1 MSKGYLKA
9 SWQFLMG
16 IGKQLGNDQIP
27 AVSQEDKR
35 QNCPAAIG
43 KNMEISVHFP
53 RSAAFLFLK
62 IKIIE
67 IFFFNSQRLLS

>member
-43 KNMEISVHFP
+43 KNMEIFCSFP
-53 RSAAFLFLK
+53 QKCCISISKNKKSFK
-62 IKIIE
+62 
-67 IFFFNSQRLLS
+67 FFKNSQRLLS